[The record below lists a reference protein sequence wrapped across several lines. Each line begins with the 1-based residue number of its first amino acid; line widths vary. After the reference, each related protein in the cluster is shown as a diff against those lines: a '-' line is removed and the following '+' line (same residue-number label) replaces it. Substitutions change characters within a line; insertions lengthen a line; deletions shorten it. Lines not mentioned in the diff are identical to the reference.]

1 VNAQTDQQLLRDYA
15 GSHSEPAFTE
25 LVRRHIDLVYSAARR
40 LVCDAHLAEDVT
52 QGVFVALAQNAR
64 QLTQHPVLSGWL
76 HRTTQNLAANAVRT
90 NVRRQAREQEAVAM
104 NDLLSAE
111 PVAHWEQIA
120 PHLDVALGELSE
132 PDRDALLLRYF
143 ERKSAREMA
152 QTLGISDEA
161 AQKRV
166 TRAVE
171 RLREFFTKR
180 GVTVGA
186 SGLVGVITANA
197 VQAAPV
203 GLALTVST
211 ATALTATT
219 LATTATVAATTTI
232 AMTMLQKTIIGATLV
247 AAVGTGIYQTRQTS
261 NLRDE
266 LQSLEAQ
273 RAGQIQKLEQE
284 RNEASVSLATLRAE
298 NSRLSSNTADLL
310 KLRGEVARLRA
321 QTQAGL
327 VAEKSLTPDAS
338 DATDT
343 QPKAEQLPK
352 ETWAD
357 VGFATPQKALQTRGW
372 AVVNSNRERFK
383 ESVFLTAGARKTL
396 EDLALQMV
404 EKSTD
409 PDKAQYVQ
417 QILDHNL
424 GVEDAILFPMIAQ
437 NQHLGFTGYN
447 ILSTETLSADEMIL
461 EVETQMTSAPAKKDT
476 LKFRRYG
483 DDWKVVIDDDF
494 IKKAR

>member
-90 NVRRQAREQEAVAM
+90 NVRRQTREQEAVVM
-104 NDLLSAE
+104 NEMLSAE
-111 PVAHWEQIA
+111 PLAHWEHIA

-143 ERKSAREMA
+143 EKKSAHEMA
-152 QTLGISDEA
+152 LTLGISDAA

-166 TRAVE
+166 NRAVE

-186 SGLVGVITANA
+186 SGLVGVITAHA

-203 GLALTVST
+203 GLALTVSA

-247 AAVGTGIYQTRQTS
+247 AAVSTGIYQARQAS

-266 LQSLEAQ
+266 LRLLEAQ

-284 RNEASVSLATLRAE
+284 RAEATTSLATLYAE
-298 NSRLSSNTADLL
+298 NNRLSSNTADLL

-327 VAEKSLTPDAS
+327 VAEKSLMPNAS
-338 DATDT
+338 DVTDPK
-343 QPKAEQLPK
+343 PKAEQLPK
-352 ETWAD
+352 ESWAD

-396 EDLALQMV
+396 EDLALQLV
-404 EKSTD
+404 EKSTA

-424 GVEDAILFPMIAQ
+424 DVEDGILFPMIAQ
-437 NQHLGFTGYN
+437 NQNLGFTGYN
-447 ILSTETLSADEMIL
+447 ILATQPLSADEMIL

>member
-1 VNAQTDQQLLRDYA
+1 VNAQTDQQLLRNYA
-15 GSHSEPAFTE
+15 GSHSEPAFAE

-40 LVCDAHLAEDVT
+40 MVCDAHLAEDVT

-90 NVRRQAREQEAVAM
+90 NVRRQTREQEAVVM
-104 NDLLSAE
+104 NELLSAE
-111 PVAHWEQIA
+111 PDANWEHIA
-120 PHLDVALGELSE
+120 PHLDAALGELNE

-152 QTLGISDEA
+152 QSLGISDEA

-166 TRAVE
+166 NRAVE

-219 LATTATVAATTTI
+219 LATTVTVATTTTI

-247 AAVGTGIYQTRQTS
+247 AAVGTGIYQTRQAS
-261 NLRDE
+261 SLRDE
-266 LQSLEAQ
+266 LQSLETQ
-273 RAGQIQKLEQE
+273 RAGQIQKMEQE
-284 RNEASVSLATLRAE
+284 RAEASANLATLRAE
-298 NSRLSSNTADLL
+298 NSRLSSNTTDLL
-310 KLRGEVARLRA
+310 KLRGEVAQLRA

-327 VAEKSLTPDAS
+327 VAEKSATPDAS
-338 DATDT
+338 DVTDP

-352 ETWAD
+352 ESWAD

-372 AVVNSNRERFK
+372 AVVNGNRERFK
-383 ESVFLTAGARKTL
+383 ESVFLTDSARKTL

-404 EKSTD
+404 EKSSA
-409 PDKAQYVQ
+409 PDKAQYAQ

-437 NQHLGFTGYN
+437 NQNLGFTGYN
-447 ILSTETLSADEMIL
+447 ILATQPLSDDEMIL

-494 IKKAR
+494 IKQAR